1 MIRLKKLAPSL
12 EIQNIIKNNIK
23 NYHDLKAAG
32 KEISKTLLAA
42 YNTTEVKD
50 LLKEETNCKCAYC
63 ESKML
68 HVDYGDIEHITPKG
82 DDPILRYSYEN
93 LTLACG
99 ICNTKKS
106 IHLDVLNPYVV
117 DPEDHLFAFGPL
129 IFRKPDSDVGAIAE
143 KRLDLNRAP
152 LIEKRKE
159 RIEALQS
166 IADQI
171 VRTNSASLRQL
182 LIDEFEEQCSGKMEY
197 SLAAKAYANQVRQHF
212 SN

>member
-1 MIRLKKLAPSL
+1 M
-12 EIQNIIKNNIK
+12 
-23 NYHDLKAAG
+23 
-32 KEISKTLLAA
+32 
-42 YNTTEVKD
+42 
-50 LLKEETNCKCAYC
+50 
-63 ESKML
+63 
-68 HVDYGDIEHITPKG
+68 
-82 DDPILRYSYEN
+82 
-93 LTLACG
+93 
-99 ICNTKKS
+99 
-106 IHLDVLNPYVV
+106 
-117 DPEDHLFAFGPL
+117 
-129 IFRKPDSDVGAIAE
+129 GAIAE
-143 KRLDLNRAP
+143 KRLDLNTAP